1 MMDAPE
7 LNIDSASSPTSP
19 DAADSTRSIGRR
31 VGNYVAAHL
40 FEASALALT
49 LVTGLA
55 YVVGRSYLNGWEEA
69 AGVPG
74 LMFRRDLSDVMLA
87 GATVARVWMMP
98 VLLVVAP
105 FLIMWVMA
113 TVPAWLTTRWPFPA
127 LKARYRRVRRVYRSG
142 VDQVRLRWRFAAA
155 AHFAT
160 RGLEPQ
166 ERRQCAAWRRWKV
179 LGSRHRRS
187 AGQDHSVRPPR
198 TMRRVTFVM
207 LLVVLGAEGV
217 LGGYT
222 FFVNAFLDEP
232 RRMGRENFAKIYLA
246 VTGRVPYQYGDQ
258 PRAAQELQ
266 AWACEGR
273 AMLSYYRAVILSNST
288 ESSKSNAT
296 YYLLQGADHT
306 FMLLGEAGSVI
317 RSLGDAPFSI
327 SESSARPLSHLA
339 RRCESVR

>member
-1 MMDAPE
+1 MKDAPA
-7 LNIDSASSPTSP
+7 LNIDSTSSPTSP
-19 DAADSTRSIGRR
+19 DAADSIRSIGQR

-98 VLLVVAP
+98 VLSAVAP

-113 TVPAWLTTRWPFPA
+113 TVPEWMMARWPFLP
-127 LKARYRRVRRVYRSG
+127 LKRWCRRARRVYRSG
-142 VDQVRLRWRFAAA
+142 IDQIGLRQRYAVAAYI
-155 AHFAT
+155 AT

-166 ERRQCAAWRRWKV
+166 ARRASEVWWRWKV
-179 LGSRHRRS
+179 LGARHGRTAERE
-187 AGQDHSVRPPR
+187 HVVRPR
-198 TMRRVTFVM
+198 RAMRRVTFVM
-207 LLVVLGAEGV
+207 LLAVVTAESA
-217 LGGYT
+217 LFGYT
-222 FFVNAFLDEP
+222 FFVSAFLDEP
-232 RRMGRENFAKIYLA
+232 RRLGRENFAKIYLA

-273 AMLSYYRAVILSNST
+273 AMLSYYRAVILSNSA
-288 ESSKSNAT
+288 ESSKSDAT

-327 SESSARPLSHLA
+327 SESSARPLSHRA